1 MKVDQMQKMLIGPI
15 MLMLLAGTSAPALA
29 KDRLISGMVGVGLS
43 YGSTFPGSDE
53 SEVGFIPLIDLEIG
67 RYGFLNQRGIGLQ
80 NSTTLQNGEL
90 RYGLGL
96 GYDFDERISKDDAR
110 LNGLP
115 DVKAGALA
123 TLFMEY
129 EVGRLTYG
137 FEVQRGLSDDGP
149 KGTLAKL
156 YGTYS
161 RQIGNS
167 NRVQVSATPYLA
179 LADDA
184 WMDAFFGVTGDQAL
198 ASGLTAFD
206 PGSGLAQAGVT
217 LTGSYALTERTIL
230 FTSLD
235 LSTLAGDAKDS
246 SISFE
251 DTQVSISTGVLFRF

>member
-129 EVGRLTYG
+129 EVVRLTYG
-137 FEVQRGLSDDGP
+137 FEVKRGLSDDGP